1 MKPMQGNSMGK
12 LCFLTFVLEN
22 KKISFSFLLAFFFV
36 VSLYMHT
43 VCVCAEMT
51 GHTLDL
57 PHQTLPVF
65 KKKIEKNWATGEQGY
80 KVARWG
86 KETKRERE
94 REHIE
99 KRLIHETRFFL
110 SLFFLRQSGWVC
122 VQISKRQTKQ
132 LWQTVMGTLHLQSVF
147 GLTQLLRSF
156 GLCS

>member
-1 MKPMQGNSMGK
+1 
-12 LCFLTFVLEN
+12 
-22 KKISFSFLLAFFFV
+22 
-36 VSLYMHT
+36 MHT

-65 KKKIEKNWATGEQGY
+65 KKKIKKIEQQASRATKWRVGEKKQN
-80 KVARWG
+80 
-86 KETKRERE
+86 E

-99 KRLIHETRFFL
+99 KRLSHETLFFL
-110 SLFFLRQSGWVC
+110 SFFPAKVAESASKLV
-122 VQISKRQTKQ
+122 KRQTKQ